1 MKKLAFVVSLF
12 LTLAVSG
19 LSAQASLMLADS
31 DNKQAIKQLT
41 EWLNNRGTPVTISDS
56 GNYLL
61 YEDYEDDLIIAL
73 YPKMSKLGL
82 DRILAYVY
90 FNGLDQSEGQGK
102 LYELANRLNTG
113 WNIGTFFIDDDGAL
127 GVESQ
132 ITFVDYIDYVEI
144 KNFLRWFGAAVV
156 EATSEEWLD
165 NYLE

>member
-1 MKKLAFVVSLF
+1 MKKLAFVVFLF
-12 LTLAVSG
+12 LVLAASG

-31 DNKQAIKQLT
+31 DNKQAVKQLA
-41 EWLNNRGTPVTISDS
+41 EWLNGRGTPVTISDS

-61 YEDYEDDLIIAL
+61 YKDYDEDLIIAL

-82 DRILAYVY
+82 DRILAYAY

-102 LYELANRLNTG
+102 LYELANKLNTA
-113 WNIGTFFIDDDGAL
+113 WNIGTFFIDDDGSL
-127 GVESQ
+127 GAESQ

-144 KNFLRWFGAAVV
+144 KNFLRWFDAAVV

-165 NYLE
+165 DYLE